1 MNAVTL
7 VTCADNIL
15 MNFVF
20 KLTRY
25 SSKNLHDAKVVLIYA
40 IRTIEKGIF
49 GEERYWT
56 DLA

>member
-20 KLTRY
+20 K
-25 SSKNLHDAKVVLIYA
+25 
-40 IRTIEKGIF
+40 
-49 GEERYWT
+49 
-56 DLA
+56 

>member
-20 KLTRY
+20 T
-25 SSKNLHDAKVVLIYA
+25 
-40 IRTIEKGIF
+40 
-49 GEERYWT
+49 
-56 DLA
+56 